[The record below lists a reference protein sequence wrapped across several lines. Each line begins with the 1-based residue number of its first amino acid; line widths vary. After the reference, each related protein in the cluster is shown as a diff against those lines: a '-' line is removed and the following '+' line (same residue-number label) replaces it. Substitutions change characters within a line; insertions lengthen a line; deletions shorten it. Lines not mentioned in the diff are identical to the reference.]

1 MPVPAKMLAPQPTTP
16 NVTQTPDTHPALAE
30 VVGTPTP
37 VSNAAA
43 MGGLPGRPM
52 QMLLAGQNLVGNQ
65 AVAGQALATTPER
78 KPPAQPKA
86 AAPPVVE
93 EPTAAKRPEKDEA
106 PKKEAAGPRSPG
118 ADPKFRTLTKD
129 VATKKKAVSRSHP
142 PATAEAGAA
151 QAAAVPP
158 ADDREA
164 RGKAAHA
171 EDMDSAQPKEFDKAA
186 FVKAVQD
193 AVAERAPKNLDEA
206 DKFGDSGKA
215 EEVKTAVQGKV
226 SAGKETSAR
235 DIADTTAQVPQ
246 PAPDSK
252 AVVPLTPDRV
262 PGKPGTPNPNLAG
275 PDVLPPSAT
284 DMSAGP
290 AQVNDQ
296 MAAARVTE
304 QQLSFENSRE
314 PSFDK
319 AVKDKK
325 AMDDHA
331 AVAPKRLRA
340 GESRELKRVKD
351 TAAAKGS
358 AAMTGM
364 HNARVATGR
373 QVGTGKTGA
382 KGRDEDKRGQVTTL
396 LQAVFDRTKGDVE
409 KILSNLDKMVDHQFT
424 FGEKNAR
431 DRFTKEHKL
440 GMWQYK
446 HERYAPPLGPARW
459 VADQFGD
466 LPEEANQIYVRA
478 KDHYLTAMGQVISGI
493 ADTVARELRRAKDR
507 IASGRKEMRDALDK
521 LPADLRT
528 IGREAATEFDGRF
541 DELTDTVD
549 DKAGDLVETLAT
561 RYVDAVKSVDS
572 EITAEK
578 EKNKGLVTKAVE
590 AVGDV
595 IETIKELGRL
605 LLGVLR
611 KAASAIG
618 AILSDPIG
626 FLGNLV
632 TGVGGGLKAFAK
644 NAGRHLA
651 QGVLAWLLGTGATT
665 GVQLP
670 ATFDVLG
677 ILVMLASMLGLS
689 WAAIRARLV
698 RKVPEKAVAAAETTV
713 PLVVAAKRHGV
724 AGLWPDLKGMVG
736 DLKNDLV
743 KNLVD
748 FLLPTVI
755 IAGVKLIASL
765 FNPASAFIRAC
776 KMIIDIVVF
785 VVTQA
790 RLIIDFVNAVLDAV
804 IAIARGNTGSAASAV
819 ENALAK
825 AVPVLIGAL
834 AALLGLGG
842 IPGKV
847 KQIFHKLGRTVERA
861 IAKVVDTIVGL
872 VKKLWGKVKPKPGK
886 HKESREPDEPGERR
900 VPVTGRVPRRASGRR
915 PARRPADRRG
925 PGRRDERRAEDRG
938 KQRAKDPKKKDEP
951 ADRRKRV
958 LMSALHEAARLADR
972 LGDEEAVR
980 RGLPG
985 IRARHGLSVLT
996 VVTRPGPGDNVQY
1009 EFTGVLNP
1017 RATFEH
1023 LAQDRY
1029 LRLAR
1034 DEYKEKGNR
1043 AFALT
1048 DIVGPKEVHV
1058 PGLAKLLRLSVTQ
1071 ARKYAAAWVAAGKL
1085 EAEPNTR
1092 GRMIYKFVELTDA
1105 DLETPLEHPEYGK
1118 WKDGSKEFGLS
1129 VTEAQELWFRII
1141 EGFRTRDDGYF
1152 DAVADVLL
1160 VNLRIPP
1167 GKGALWSEGVDL
1179 ADYAAELGF
1188 TTLEKQ
1194 EFYVVTKGLT
1204 FLDEWKRVRPLW
1216 AKFSA
1221 RYAGR
1226 LRKVIHLFM
1235 RLWKPESIMV
1245 RVELAAV
1252 REVQRVSGREI
1263 TLKFHGMAWG
1273 DDPRRILDSAVPRYW
1288 RELTRD
1294 GDELAKGKQQE
1305 LDESGLKKAT
1315 QIAKARFDKKQR
1327 DKQTPPGKEQQR

>member
-1 MPVPAKMLAPQPTTP
+1 M
-16 NVTQTPDTHPALAE
+16 
-30 VVGTPTP
+30 
-37 VSNAAA
+37 SNAAA
-43 MGGLPGRPM
+43 MGGLPGWSVEV
-52 QMLLAGQNLVGNQ
+52 LLAGQNLVGNQ
-65 AVAGQALATTPER
+65 AVVSKAVATTPER
-78 KPPAQPKA
+78 KPPAQAKA
-86 AAPPVVE
+86 AAPPVVG

-106 PKKEAAGPRSPG
+106 PKKEAAGPRSPTT
-118 ADPKFRTLTKD
+118 DPKFQALTKD

-164 RGKAAHA
+164 RGKAARA

-186 FVKAVQD
+186 FVKAVKD

-215 EEVKTAVQGKV
+215 EEVKTEVQGKV

-235 DIADTTAQVPQ
+235 DIANTTAQVPQ
-246 PAPDSK
+246 PAPDGK

-262 PGKPGTPNPNLAG
+262 PGKPGAPNPSLAA

-290 AQVNDQ
+290 AQVDDQ
-296 MAAARVTE
+296 MAAAQVTE

-314 PSFDK
+314 PSFGK
-319 AVKDKK
+319 AVQDKK
-325 AMDDHA
+325 AMDDHS

-351 TAAAKGS
+351 TAAVKGT

-364 HNARVATGR
+364 HDVRVATGR

-382 KGRDEDKRGQVTTL
+382 KGHDEDKRGQVTAL
-396 LQAVFDRTKGDVE
+396 LQSVFDRTKGDVE

-440 GMWQYK
+440 GMWRYK

-466 LPEEANQIYVRA
+466 LPQEANQIYVRA
-478 KDHYLTAMGQVISGI
+478 KDHYLTAMEQVISGI
-493 ADTVARELRRAKDR
+493 ADTIARELRRAKDR

-549 DKAGDLVETLAT
+549 DKAGDLVDTLAT
-561 RYVDAVKSVDS
+561 RYVDAVKSVDG

-689 WAAIRARLV
+689 WPAIRARLV

-736 DLKNDLV
+736 DLKHDLV

-785 VVTQA
+785 IVTQA

-861 IAKVVDTIVGL
+861 IAKVVDKIVGL
-872 VKKLWGKVKPKPGK
+872 VKKLWGKVRPKPEKRGESGK
-886 HKESREPDEPGERR
+886 PDEPGERR
-900 VPVTGRVPRRASGRR
+900 VPVTGRVPRRAAGRR

-925 PGRRDERRAEDRG
+925 PGRRDEQRTKDRD
-938 KQRAKDPKKKDEP
+938 KQRAKDRDRQPAKDPKKKDEP
-951 ADRRKRV
+951 ADRQKRV

-972 LGDEEAVR
+972 LGDEDAVR

-985 IRARHGLSVLT
+985 IRARHRLTVLT
-996 VVTRPGPGDNVQY
+996 VVTRPGPGDKVLY

-1017 RATFEH
+1017 RATFDH

-1029 LRLAR
+1029 LRIAKE
-1034 DEYKEKGNR
+1034 EYKEKGNR

-1048 DIVGPKEVHV
+1048 DIVGPKKVHV
-1058 PGLAKLLRLSVTQ
+1058 PGLAKLLGLGVTQ
-1071 ARKYAAAWVAAGKL
+1071 ARKYADAWVAAGKL
-1085 EAEPNTR
+1085 EAEPTTR

-1105 DLETPLEHPEYGK
+1105 NLEVPLEHPEYGK
-1118 WKDGSKEFGLS
+1118 WMNGSEKFGLS
-1129 VTEAQELWFRII
+1129 VTEARELWFRVI
-1141 EGFRTRDDGYF
+1141 EGFRTRDDGNF

-1179 ADYAAELGF
+1179 ADYAASRGF

-1194 EFYVVTKGLT
+1194 EFYAVTEGLT
-1204 FLDEWKRVRPLW
+1204 FLDEWERVRPLW
-1216 AKFSA
+1216 AKLSA

-1235 RLWKPESIMV
+1235 RLWKPNSIMV
-1245 RVELAAV
+1245 RVELEAV
-1252 REVQRVSGREI
+1252 REVQKVSGREI

-1305 LDESGLKKAT
+1305 LDESGLKEAT
-1315 QIAKARFDKKQR
+1315 QVAKARFDKKQR
-1327 DKQTPPGKEQQR
+1327 DKQAPPGKEPQR

>member
-1 MPVPAKMLAPQPTTP
+1 M
-16 NVTQTPDTHPALAE
+16 
-30 VVGTPTP
+30 
-37 VSNAAA
+37 SNAAA
-43 MGGLPGRPM
+43 MGGPPGWSV
-52 QMLLAGQNLVGNQ
+52 QMLLVGQNLVGNQ
-65 AVAGQALATTPER
+65 AVVSKAVASIPER
-78 KPPAQPKA
+78 KPPARPKA
-86 AAPPVVE
+86 ARPPVVE

-106 PKKEAAGPRSPG
+106 PKREAAGPRSPRT
-118 ADPKFRTLTKD
+118 DPKFQALAKD
-129 VATKKKAVSRSHP
+129 VVTKKNAVSRSHP

-164 RGKAAHA
+164 RGKAARA
-171 EDMDSAQPKEFDKAA
+171 EDMDSAQPKEFDKAT
-186 FVKAVQD
+186 FVKAVKD

-215 EEVKTAVQGKV
+215 EEVKTEVQGKV

-252 AVVPLTPDRV
+252 SVVPLAPDRV
-262 PGKPGTPNPNLAG
+262 PGKPGAPDRSLAA

-290 AQVNDQ
+290 AQVDDQ

-304 QQLSFENSRE
+304 QQLSFEKSRE

-319 AVKDKK
+319 AVQDKK
-325 AMDDHA
+325 AMDDHSA
-331 AVAPKRLRA
+331 GAPQRLRA

-351 TAAAKGS
+351 TAAAKGP

-364 HNARVATGR
+364 HNVRVATGR

-382 KGRDEDKRGQVTTL
+382 KGRDEDKRGQVTAL
-396 LQAVFDRTKGDVE
+396 LQSVFDRTKGDVE
-409 KILSNLDKMVDHQFT
+409 KILSNLDKMVDRQFT

-431 DRFTKEHKL
+431 ERFTKEHKL
-440 GMWQYK
+440 GMWRYK

-466 LPEEANQIYVRA
+466 LPEEANRIYVRA
-478 KDHYLTAMGQVISGI
+478 KDHYLTAMEQVISGI
-493 ADTVARELRRAKDR
+493 ADTIGRALRRAKDR

-549 DKAGDLVETLAT
+549 DKAGDLIDTLAT
-561 RYVDAVKSVDS
+561 RYVDAVKSVDG
-572 EITAEK
+572 EIAAEK

-618 AILSDPIG
+618 AILGDPIG

-651 QGVLAWLLGTGATT
+651 QGVLAWLLGTATT

-689 WAAIRARLV
+689 WPAIRARLV

-736 DLKNDLV
+736 DLKHDLV

-785 VVTQA
+785 IVTQA

-804 IAIARGNTGSAASAV
+804 IAIARGNAGSAASAV
-819 ENALAK
+819 EYALAK

-872 VKKLWGKVKPKPGK
+872 VKKLWGKVRPKPEKRRESGK
-886 HKESREPDEPGERR
+886 PDEPGERR
-900 VPVTGRVPRRASGRR
+900 VPVIGRVPHRVAGRR

-925 PGRRDERRAEDRG
+925 PGRRD

-951 ADRRKRV
+951 ADRQKRV

-972 LGDEEAVR
+972 LGDEDAVR

-985 IRARHGLSVLT
+985 IRARHRLTVLT
-996 VVTRPGPGDNVQY
+996 VATRLGPGDQVLY

-1017 RATFEH
+1017 RATFDH
-1023 LAQDRY
+1023 LVQDRY

-1034 DEYKEKGNR
+1034 KEYYKEKKEDNL

-1048 DIVGPKEVHV
+1048 DIVGPKNVHV
-1058 PGLAKLLRLSVTQ
+1058 PGLAKLLGLGVTQ
-1071 ARKYAAAWVAAGKL
+1071 ARKYAKAWVAAGKL
-1085 EAEPNTR
+1085 EAEPTTR
-1092 GRMIYKFVELTDA
+1092 GRITIYKFAPLTDV
-1105 DLETPLEHPEYGK
+1105 DLEAPLEHPEYGK
-1118 WKDGSKEFGLS
+1118 WMHGSKKFGLS
-1129 VTEAQELWFRII
+1129 AAEAQELWFRVI
-1141 EGFRTRDDGYF
+1141 EGFRTRDDSYF

-1160 VNLRIPP
+1160 ANLHIPP

-1179 ADYAAELGF
+1179 ADYAEDRGF

-1194 EFYVVTKGLT
+1194 EFYTVTKGLI

-1216 AKFSA
+1216 AKLSA
-1221 RYAGR
+1221 RYAGK
-1226 LRKVIHLFM
+1226 LRNVIHLFM
-1235 RLWKPESIMV
+1235 RLWKPNSIMV
-1245 RVELAAV
+1245 SVELEAV
-1252 REVQRVSGREI
+1252 RNVEAASDHEI

-1273 DDPRRILDSAVPRYW
+1273 DDPLRILDSAVPRYW
-1288 RELTRD
+1288 RELTRN
-1294 GDELAKGKQQE
+1294 GDELPEGEQQE

-1315 QIAKARFDKKQR
+1315 QIAKARFDEKQR
-1327 DKQTPPGKEQQR
+1327 DKQTPPGKDQHQQG